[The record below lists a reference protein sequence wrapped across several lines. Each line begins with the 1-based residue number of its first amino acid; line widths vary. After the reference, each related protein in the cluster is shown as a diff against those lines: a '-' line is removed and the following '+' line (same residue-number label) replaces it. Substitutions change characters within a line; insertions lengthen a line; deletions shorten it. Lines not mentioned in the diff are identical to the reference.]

1 MNFHT
6 TKKALTMV
14 HPVDEQEEVNPIA
27 VPPESQMED
36 YLLYLTRDEENG
48 DNGAGCEG
56 ESHRYN
62 GCELVLSHHH
72 QQILCDE

>member
-36 YLLYLTRDEENG
+36 YLLYLTGDEENG
-48 DNGAGCEG
+48 DNGDVKEKATDTMVVR
-56 ESHRYN
+56 S
-62 GCELVLSHHH
+62 VLSHRHL
-72 QQILCDE
+72 QILCNE

>member
-36 YLLYLTRDEENG
+36 YLLYLTGDEENG
-48 DNGAGCEG
+48 DNGDVKEKATDTMVV
-56 ESHRYN
+56 RA
-62 GCELVLSHHH
+62 VLSHS
-72 QQILCDE
+72 ISKNSKL